1 MICNENIHELYGFVC
16 GKKTVFV
23 IEYVHSRIKEDD
35 MNTIGENILT
45 LRRGLGLSQE
55 AVAEKIDV
63 SRQTVAKWEAGESTP
78 DLALAAELAAVF
90 GISIDR
96 LAGKN
101 ANGGKYI
108 FGAVKIGERGQI
120 SIPKKCREVF
130 GLQAGDYLMVLGDID
145 RGIAMMKL
153 SDDMYRFDEGSDDE

>member
-1 MICNENIHELYGFVC
+1 MLGFVC
-16 GKKTVFV
+16 GKKGDFV

-45 LRRGLGLSQE
+45 LRHGLGLSQE

-78 DLALAAELAAVF
+78 DLSLAAKLAAVL
-90 GISIDR
+90 GVSIDR
-96 LAGKN
+96 LAGRTG
-101 ANGGKYI
+101 GGKYI
-108 FGAVKIGERGQI
+108 FGAVRLTERGQI

-130 GLQAGDYLMVLGDID
+130 GLEAGDLIMVLGDID
-145 RGIAMMKL
+145 RGIALMKL
-153 SDDMYRFDEGSDDE
+153 SGDMFEFEEQSSD

>member
-1 MICNENIHELYGFVC
+1 
-16 GKKTVFV
+16 
-23 IEYVHSRIKEDD
+23 

-78 DLALAAELAAVF
+78 DITLAAKLASVL
-90 GISIDR
+90 GVSLDR
-96 LAGKN
+96 LAGRT
-101 ANGGKYI
+101 NGGKYV
-108 FGAVKIGERGQI
+108 FGAVRLSERGQI

-130 GLQAGDYLMVLGDID
+130 GLEAGDLLVVLGDID
-145 RGIAMMKL
+145 RGIALMKMTG
-153 SDDMYRFDEGSDDE
+153 DMFEFDEVDQ